1 MILDLFGIWTSYWHE
16 CRRLYIAGSSLC
28 HIHIRPKSDAI
39 GRLLVFQSLLAWCS
53 EAHWDQSV
61 FFTLDVH
68 STHFLDVVCGIFS
81 SHPYFCFH
89 SSWSMVFTGSVSGT
103 RNPSGS
109 YTEFTTDTLWVCGL
123 SFTMILNMNVSFS
136 TPHCRPWLCL
146 PPEKQRAQ
154 RGCYSPTLWGE
165 ILPCDRQL
173 TGLTSYT
180 ASCSEGID
188 FRQSST

>member
-1 MILDLFGIWTSYWHE
+1 MPYPHSSEKWCNWTLVGFSKSFGLMQWGTL
-16 CRRLYIAGSSLC
+16 R
-28 HIHIRPKSDAI
+28 
-39 GRLLVFQSLLAWCS
+39 
-53 EAHWDQSV
+53 SV
-61 FFTLDVH
+61 SFFTLDVH